1 MYGLAGSGQDNVGR
15 ERDQLGRLFSIGFDI
30 GSAPAIL
37 DPHVVP
43 LGPAQLSQGFD
54 ERLNAGPTFWIVF
67 GEAAG
72 EPTNTSQALVLLR
85 ARRERPGSRAAKKR
99 DELAPPH
106 GLTQSPRTTDQLWRV
121 RPVHRSRSASL
132 MSALESNSAVGPSRL
147 NVRITR
153 KRPV

>member
-1 MYGLAGSGQDNVGR
+1 MYGPAGTGQDNVGR
-15 ERDQLGRLFSIGFDI
+15 ERDQLGCLLSIVFDI
-30 GSAPAIL
+30 SSAPAIL

-85 ARRERPGSRAAKKR
+85 ARRERPRDRRAER
-99 DELAPPH
+99 
-106 GLTQSPRTTDQLWRV
+106 G
-121 RPVHRSRSASL
+121 
-132 MSALESNSAVGPSRL
+132 
-147 NVRITR
+147 
-153 KRPV
+153 

>member
-15 ERDQLGRLFSIGFDI
+15 ERDQLGRLLSIVFDI

-43 LGPAQLSQGFD
+43 LGPALLSQGFD

-72 EPTNTSQALVLLR
+72 EPTNTLR
-85 ARRERPGSRAAKKR
+85 AGPAARAPRAAMSR
-99 DELAPPH
+99 
-106 GLTQSPRTTDQLWRV
+106 PRR
-121 RPVHRSRSASL
+121 RA
-132 MSALESNSAVGPSRL
+132 A
-147 NVRITR
+147 
-153 KRPV
+153 